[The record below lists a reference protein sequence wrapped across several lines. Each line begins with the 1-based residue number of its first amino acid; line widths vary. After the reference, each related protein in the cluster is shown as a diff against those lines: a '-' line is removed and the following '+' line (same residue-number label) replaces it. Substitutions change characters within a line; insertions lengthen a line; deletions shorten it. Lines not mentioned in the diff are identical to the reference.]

1 MIYFLILLLI
11 NNVNSQFLRKGFNKI
26 DVNLVKC
33 EEDYNNL
40 IFKSSK
46 ISFED
51 FKEYWN
57 LPMNKICQK
66 VYDKINNIDLVSKE
80 EINPDECKNYYTNVL
95 EPHLKISYYD
105 YIKYLDMSLIDSCET
120 IFNYKI

>member
-1 MIYFLILLLI
+1 MIYFLILILL
-11 NNVNSQFLRKGFNKI
+11 NNVNSQFLRKGF
-26 DVNLVKC
+26 KC

-57 LPMNKICQK
+57 LPMDKICQK

-95 EPHLKISYYD
+95 EP
-105 YIKYLDMSLIDSCET
+105 YLLNI
-120 IFNYKI
+120 